1 MKIQDMFLKN
11 QQLSTEFDLY
21 LLDHPEMA
29 DRIPNGALVVFLPEF
44 DRSLARKN
52 RALAA
57 KLKERGQPL
66 VYVKVKRMA
75 ASRLEGL
82 SLEVA

>member
-1 MKIQDMFLKN
+1 MILPFL
-11 QQLSTEFDLY
+11 
-21 LLDHPEMA
+21 
-29 DRIPNGALVVFLPEF
+29 AL
-44 DRSLARKN
+44 AKKN
-52 RALAA
+52 RTLAA
-57 KLKERGQPL
+57 KLKEKGQPL